1 VWSQKGILRIK
12 KGAPHGAIETTLPIE
27 IGLTSEHL
35 AQTAKARTK
44 TPTNP
49 TCFGSSNFG

>member
-1 VWSQKGILRIK
+1 VESKGNPENK
-12 KGAPHGAIETTLPIE
+12 KRAPHGAIDTTLPIE